1 SDPLLER
8 GLKAG
13 ELVNAVASLAEG
25 KGGGKPHMA
34 QAGIK
39 APQLLPQ
46 ALNQAPDLLRQKLG
60 I

>member
-1 SDPLLER
+1 MLER

-25 KGGGKPHMA
+25 RGGGKPHMA

-39 APQLLPQ
+39 TPQLLPE
-46 ALNQAPDLLRQKLG
+46 ALQQAPEVLKQCLG
-60 I
+60 L